1 MVNKLAFLAFFWYFG
16 LAIVKIDICTYIWL
30 YGLKFSLKIG
40 LFEKFCIQCW
50 SKQMTQ
56 SPARARNPNTL
67 LRFSRI
73 FNVPSF
79 SLQWIFPWFTNS
91 KRRWYPILLLNKDKW
106 FQWYHSN
113 LNFLA
118 IFSWIWF
125 DQATLCGFWI
135 QSRLQNVRWHLD
147 VCSSDKTPSSL
158 W

>member
-1 MVNKLAFLAFFWYFG
+1 MYLYMTVRLEIFLENRPLPEILYTV
-16 LAIVKIDICTYIWL
+16 LVKTNDT
-30 YGLKFSLKIG
+30 KSR
-40 LFEKFCIQCW
+40 
-50 SKQMTQ
+50 
-56 SPARARNPNTL
+56 ARARNPNTL

-158 W
+158 S